1 MVVDA
6 KKEMMKRFGEKVKIY
21 RTLAKLTQEQL
32 AEKCD
37 CSAQT
42 ISGTETGYSF
52 PSSNI
57 LFSIAE
63 VLNVPLAYLFN
74 FGDDVN
80 IHNNEKLSVF
90 VKTFNNLNEAQQQV
104 ILKVMC
110 ELAKSNEE
118 DANK

>member
-6 KKEMMKRFGEKVKIY
+6 KKDIMKRFGEKVKMY

-63 VLNVPLAYLFN
+63 VLDVPLVYFFN
-74 FGDDVN
+74 FGEDVS
-80 IHNNEKLSVF
+80 IHNSEKVSLF
-90 VKTFNNLNEAQQQV
+90 LKTFNNLNETQQQV
-104 ILKVMC
+104 LLKVME
-110 ELAKSNEE
+110 ELAQ
-118 DANK
+118 ANVQETEK

>member
-1 MVVDA
+1 MLVGT
-6 KKEMMKRFGEKVKIY
+6 KKEIMKRFGAKVKMY

-32 AEKCD
+32 AERCE

-57 LFSIAE
+57 LFRIAE
-63 VLNVPLAYLFN
+63 VLNVPLVYLFN

-80 IHNNEKLSVF
+80 IHNNEKISLLLT
-90 VKTFNNLNEAQQQV
+90 TFNNLNETQQNV
-104 ILKVMC
+104 LLTVMQ
-110 ELAKSNEE
+110 ELVQSNENE
-118 DANK
+118 IKK